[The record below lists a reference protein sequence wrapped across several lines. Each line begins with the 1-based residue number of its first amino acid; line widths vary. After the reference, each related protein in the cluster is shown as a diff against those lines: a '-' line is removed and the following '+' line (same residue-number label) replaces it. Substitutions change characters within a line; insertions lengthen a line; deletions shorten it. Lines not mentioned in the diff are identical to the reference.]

1 ITSRPSPCRVC
12 AAGDDAEAG
21 DQNNPG
27 TGRIQ
32 RKASTLVADISFVLL
47 AVPVRVRGDAGAE
60 SISQL
65 RGSITRRI
73 ELDRQ
78 WLVFR
83 VDQVIG
89 ARRADLTDFGGDR
102 KSTRLNSSHQ
112 ITSYA

>member
-1 ITSRPSPCRVC
+1 PATVEIASRPRPCRVC

-27 TGRIQ
+27 TGRIH
-32 RKASTLVADISFVLL
+32 RKGSTLVADISFVVL
-47 AVPVRVRGDAGAE
+47 AVPVRERGDAGAE

-65 RGSITRRI
+65 RCSITRRI

-89 ARRADLTDFGGDR
+89 ARCADLTDFGG
-102 KSTRLNSSHQ
+102 
-112 ITSYA
+112 SY